1 MFDTICTL
9 PLSSD
14 LFAQVIHPS
23 LPILSVGLSSGHV
36 QTFRLPPA
44 AEEEDEAESED
55 AEESAG
61 NSTNGKVPGRRLS
74 SAASENGLGEIETA
88 WRTRRHKGSCR
99 SLAFSPDGTILYSAG
114 TDGLLKAASTETGK
128 VSSKIAIPLDNG
140 NIDAPTLL
148 HALTPQTL
156 LLATDS
162 AALHIYDLREKSA
175 DIGTK
180 PAQTHHPHEDYISS
194 ISPLP
199 ASDASTSG
207 FPKQW
212 ASTGGSTL
220 AITDLRRGVL
230 VKSED
235 QEEELTSSLF
245 VSGLK
250 KGGTSKGEKLLVGG
264 ADGVVT
270 LWERGVW
277 DDQDERI
284 VLDKGGHAVE
294 SMVSVPEGVGGTG
307 FQGQQKVVAAG
318 LEDGRIRFV
327 KLGMNKVMQHM
338 DIKHDDIEGV
348 VALDFDAAGRM
359 ISGGGA
365 IVKVWHEARGE
376 PGGARNGVAKRQ
388 RDSDESDE
396 EEVDGSSDEEEVV
409 VVEKTKRRKRKRGKG
424 KDRSGGTQVM
434 GFRGLD

>member
-36 QTFRLPPA
+36 QTFRLPAA
-44 AEEEDEAESED
+44 AEDEDVSED
-55 AEESAG
+55 ADDSAG
-61 NSTNGKVPGRRLS
+61 NSINGKVPGRRLS

-99 SLAFSPDGTILYSAG
+99 SLAFSLDGKILYSAG
-114 TDGLLKAASTETGK
+114 TDGLLKAASIETGK

-140 NIDAPTLL
+140 DVDAPTLL

-162 AALHIYDLREKSA
+162 AALHIYDLRENSSK
-175 DIGTK
+175 IGTK
-180 PAQTHHPHEDYISS
+180 PAQTHHPHEEYISS

-284 VLDKGGHAVE
+284 VLDKGGQAVE
-294 SMVSVPEGVGGTG
+294 SMVSVPDSVGGTG
-307 FQGQQKVVAAG
+307 FQGQQKVIAMG
-318 LEDGRIRFV
+318 LEDGRIRFI
-327 KLGMNKVMQHM
+327 KLGMNKVMQNM
-338 DIKHDDIEGV
+338 DVKHDDIEGV

-365 IVKVWHEARGE
+365 IVKVWHEAKGE
-376 PGGARNGVAKRQ
+376 PGGARNSVVKRKP
-388 RDSDESDE
+388 DTDESDE
-396 EEVDGSSDEEEVV
+396 EPHDDSSDEEVA
-409 VVEKTKRRKRKRGKG
+409 EKTKRRKRKRGKG
-424 KDRSGGTQVM
+424 KDRSGGQQVM
-434 GFRGLD
+434 GFQGVD